1 MSKTRSIGIIEGWRE
16 RNMGKSIQERAE
28 LYEEASELKT
38 DWIREEILTGLLEEE
53 NNIGLRQKLLSYLG
67 DNDRL

>member
-1 MSKTRSIGIIEGWRE
+1 
-16 RNMGKSIQERAE
+16 
-28 LYEEASELKT
+28 LYEEASKLKT